1 MRFTLTMTLLFA
13 LGTMTAPLVSSHEH
27 SHGASGKAA
36 ATQATGFGSPGNA
49 KAVTRVVELNLRDT
63 MRIEPGQLS
72 VKQGD
77 TLRMRIRNT
86 GAVAHEFVLGT
97 QEEIIEHRDMMRKMP
112 TMMHNDANAVS
123 VAPGG
128 TAELIWRF
136 SKTGTFLYAC
146 LVPGHWEA
154 GMQGTVTV
162 SGTTRPAA
170 AKAR

>member
-1 MRFTLTMTLLFA
+1 MRFVLTLALLFA
-13 LGTMTAPLVSSHEH
+13 LGTTSAQVAFSHEH
-27 SHGASGKAA
+27 AQGKSVKAG
-36 ATQATGFGSPGNA
+36 ATQATEFGSPGNA
-49 KAVTRVVELNLRDT
+49 KDVTRVVELSLRDT
-63 MRIEPGQLS
+63 MRIEPAQLS

-77 TLRMRIRNT
+77 TVRMRIQNT

-136 SKTGTFLYAC
+136 SKPGTFLYAC

-154 GMQGTVTV
+154 GMQGTVMV
-162 SGTTRPAA
+162 SVA
-170 AKAR
+170 AKPR